1 MDNHIQIEEIR
12 KYRQYLSEIL
22 GEDIDEEVAARIWVM
37 RYAEIWRMKQNSTT
51 KAWTADLVKKIESLP
66 EFAHLV
72 KIGGSFNPEIKI
84 CSLPEA
90 PLCFP
95 CSLQLL
101 YKPPALPFFQ
111 YN

>member
-51 KAWTADLVKKIESLP
+51 KA
-66 EFAHLV
+66 
-72 KIGGSFNPEIKI
+72 
-84 CSLPEA
+84 
-90 PLCFP
+90 
-95 CSLQLL
+95 
-101 YKPPALPFFQ
+101 
-111 YN
+111 